1 MKKLIITESEKR
13 EIRKKYGLCE
23 SLPELETFPIKGN
36 EYNIGW
42 DQDWDNFSNPMGTA
56 NTDFSKT
63 PTYAGV
69 GGHMKGHWGVD
80 IFGKRGTPVLAP
92 VDGIAKHNNSNGNTV
107 IIEDPKTGYSHWLG
121 HLDSRTIEDGEFVNA
136 GDEVGTLGDSGN
148 AKGTAPHVHYN
159 IYKTSGGFYT
169 GEDPID
175 VLKKSIGKS
184 PKSDE
189 GESGGFY
196 NWVTKT
202 FKNIFGNKDKDGI
215 AKVEAED
222 EGDLFTK
229 LKGAGNMFFDY
240 LKNIV

>member
-13 EIRKKYGLCE
+13 EIRKKYGLYE

-42 DQDWDNFSNPMGTA
+42 DEDWDNFSNPMGTV
-56 NTDFSKT
+56 NSDFSET
-63 PTYAGV
+63 PTFAGV
-69 GGHMKGHWGVD
+69 GGHMQGHWGVD

-107 IIEDPKTGYSHWLG
+107 IIEDPETGYSHWLG

-136 GDEVGTLGDSGN
+136 GDQVGTLGDSGN

-184 PKSDE
+184 PKSDG

-196 NWVTKT
+196 DWIKKG
-202 FKNIFGNKDKDGI
+202 FENIFGYTNKNGTT
-215 AKVEAED
+215 KVEAED
-222 EGDLFTK
+222 EADLLTK
-229 LKGAGNMFFDY
+229 LKGAGSMFFDY
-240 LKNIV
+240 FKN